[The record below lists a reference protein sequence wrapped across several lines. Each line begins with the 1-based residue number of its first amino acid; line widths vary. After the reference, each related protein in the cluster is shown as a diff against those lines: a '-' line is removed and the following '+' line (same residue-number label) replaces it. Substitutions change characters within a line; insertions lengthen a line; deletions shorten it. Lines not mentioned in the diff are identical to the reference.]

1 MCELENESMK
11 IICSES
17 QWKITCINK
26 YNKTLEVIQDKNFLK
41 TLKGVGDSLAVQW
54 LGLPA

>member
-17 QWKITCINK
+17 YWKITCINK

-41 TLKGVGDSLAVQW
+41 TLKGVGDSLAV
-54 LGLPA
+54 